1 MILTSIVYTQ
11 QDVIPLFVF
20 GTLEIPK
27 TLTYSPWNI
36 TQIGSTTFSYV
47 AAAKI
52 SFQQVQIPQSKFGM
66 LTRVSVCQ
74 RCELTKIMS
83 RLWRMLKTANRCGDA
98 QKLDIAIDLDTEH
111 NVTNFQ
117 MNFRWLQRDWTRPYF
132 YGT

>member
-11 QDVIPLFVF
+11 QDAIPLFVF
-20 GTLEIPK
+20 GMLEIPK

-83 RLWRMLKTANRCGDA
+83 KLWRMPKTANRCGDA
-98 QKLDIAIDLDTEH
+98 QKLDIDLGTEHH

>member
-11 QDVIPLFVF
+11 QDAIPLFVF
-20 GTLEIPK
+20 GMLEIPK

-83 RLWRMLKTANRCGDA
+83 RLWRMPKTANRCDDA
-98 QKLDIAIDLDTEH
+98 LKLITDLDTEH
-111 NVTNFQ
+111 NANNFQ
-117 MNFRWLQRDWTRPYF
+117 MNFRWLQQDWTRPYF

>member
-20 GTLEIPK
+20 GMLEIPK

-66 LTRVSVCQ
+66 LTKVSVCQ

-98 QKLDIAIDLDTEH
+98 QILNIDL
-111 NVTNFQ
+111 
-117 MNFRWLQRDWTRPYF
+117 
-132 YGT
+132 GTTVWKLRKFTLTLF